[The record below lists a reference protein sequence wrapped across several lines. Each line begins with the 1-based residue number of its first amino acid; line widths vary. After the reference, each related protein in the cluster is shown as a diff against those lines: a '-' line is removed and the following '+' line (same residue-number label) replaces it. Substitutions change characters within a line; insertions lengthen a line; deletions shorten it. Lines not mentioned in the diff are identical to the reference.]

1 MSMVSLAAKFLIPG
15 AVIAFLYLVELYD
28 KDWVSDYILSQT
40 WFIRSV
46 LAILIII
53 GSIVVGVDATLFIL
67 SIGVLFS
74 LILPN
79 R

>member
-1 MSMVSLAAKFLIPG
+1 MNLMSLAAKFLVPS
-15 AVIAFLYLVELYD
+15 AVILFLYLVELYD
-28 KDWVSDYILSQT
+28 KDWVSERILAQT

-46 LAILIII
+46 LAIVVTLGLII
-53 GSIVVGVDATLFIL
+53 VGVDATLLIL
-67 SIGVLFS
+67 SIGILFA